1 MAIINGSQYDD
12 TIQLSGSFYYRNDKK
27 TGSKSNST
35 NSNDTIQ
42 TGSGNDTVWAA
53 GGDDQIAG
61 GNGSDI
67 LHGQDGNDTIWGDSF
82 GNPDANDNGQ
92 DMLYGEAGND
102 VLHGGN
108 GKDYLNGGD
117 DVDQLFGENGIDVLW
132 GGAANDLLLGG
143 QAGDFLKGDTGA
155 DTFKYTTNNLTQVAD
170 SVYVAGAPGAVNWTA
185 ETTAWA
191 KSWDVISD
199 FSGAAGEGDK
209 IDLSQIASFIS
220 HSLTWRAP
228 YGDDTSAG
236 MATPGLAYG
245 VWTDTGG
252 NFLYADITGD
262 GKADMK
268 IQVQGVSGDDF
279 IGVELDTTAPT
290 VTVDIVDTLLT
301 DADNQSVVTF
311 TFSEHVLGFTE
322 ADITTEHG
330 HIVVGSLS
338 TSDGGL
344 TWTATF
350 EADDG
355 FEGLG
360 KVEVTNASYTDFS
373 ANAGSGGSDTVTI
386 DTLNPTV
393 VIDIV
398 DSLLWDGDNVSDVTV
413 TFSEDVSGFTESDLV
428 VTGGTLSNF
437 VMVDGSHWTATFT
450 ATDGYDSDDDGTAGI
465 SLAGSDY
472 TDLVGNLGENGGD
485 TVDVDTKNP
494 TVVIDIADASLN
506 DGDNSS
512 DVAITF
518 SEEVSGF
525 TESDLVVTGG
535 TLSGFTTSD
544 NITWT
549 ATFTADDG
557 YDSDDDGTAGISL
570 AGSDYTDVVGNA
582 GTNGGDTVD
591 VDTKNPTVVIDIVD
605 SLLWDGDNV
614 SDVTVTFSED
624 VSGFTESD
632 LVVTGGTL
640 SGFTMVDGSHWT
652 ATFTA
657 DDGYDSDDDGAAGV
671 SLAGSDYTDSVGNA
685 GENGGDTVDVDT
697 KNPTVTV
704 NIVATTLN
712 DATPSSS
719 VTFVFSEAVANFTAA
734 DIAFTHGT
742 VTGLTTSDNI
752 SWTATYTADDGYD
765 GPGEV
770 SVTAGG
776 YTDVVGNLGDGG
788 SDTVD
793 IDRFEAAPAVADIKF
808 VPGADDQNGGTVDG
822 TVGQFMAYDASGNL
836 IPGVTFTSTL
846 AHLLLA
852 IDASGVMTATGLGG
866 GTIEFDISVG
876 AYTEHVYLQVG
887 TNPGNTLPGAG
898 ADAGDMLILFG
909 LNGGDTL
916 NGGTNDDTLFGGG
929 SAGQTDI
936 IIGGLGDDYL
946 LGGDGNDSLTG
957 NGGADWLRGGGGND
971 TFFYNSAD
979 DSLPTLQDLITDF
992 GTGDKIDLSG
1002 IDAIVGGGNDA
1013 FLGMANSASTT
1024 ANSLNWYQSGGNTYL
1039 AGDVTGDAT
1048 PDFVIQLTGL
1058 QTLDATSGGN
1068 VVL

>member
-494 TVVIDIADASLN
+494 TV
-506 DGDNSS
+506 
-512 DVAITF
+512 
-518 SEEVSGF
+518 
-525 TESDLVVTGG
+525 
-535 TLSGFTTSD
+535 
-544 NITWT
+544 
-549 ATFTADDG
+549 
-557 YDSDDDGTAGISL
+557 
-570 AGSDYTDVVGNA
+570 
-582 GTNGGDTVD
+582 
-591 VDTKNPTVVIDIVD
+591 
-605 SLLWDGDNV
+605 
-614 SDVTVTFSED
+614 
-624 VSGFTESD
+624 
-632 LVVTGGTL
+632 
-640 SGFTMVDGSHWT
+640 
-652 ATFTA
+652 
-657 DDGYDSDDDGAAGV
+657 
-671 SLAGSDYTDSVGNA
+671 
-685 GENGGDTVDVDT
+685 
-697 KNPTVTV
+697 TV